1 MDQVGS
7 RPTMGDQT
15 SVHDP
20 EATIA
25 SAGQPVESPV
35 RPSTGRY
42 VPLTQVGLG
51 AFGSVYAAFDPR
63 LDRKVAVKVL
73 RPERQ
78 NDHNRAR
85 LLREAKALAAVSH
98 PNVVGIYDVSESDD
112 QRGVHIA
119 MELVEGRSFRDWV
132 RAGRSKAEILA
143 ALTAIGRGLAAA
155 HAAGLAHRDIKP
167 DNVMVTFDGVP
178 KIVDFGLARA
188 GTSDSVATPHGVVSV
203 SVDEEITNAGTVV
216 GTPAYMAPE
225 QHAGECGGPLSDQF
239 SFCVLAYEALVGH
252 RPFAGDSP
260 SELQINIRAGRLRT
274 PPRSAMSAR
283 LWRVLQRG
291 LSADP
296 YDRFASMPYLL
307 DALQPRTS
315 PRTRTALRALAI
327 AVAFAGGW
335 AVQFGPRGTDEHTEA
350 VRVGAACSTMHGVSS
365 RASEDAAETTSFP

>member
-1 MDQVGS
+1 MA
-7 RPTMGDQT
+7 DQT
-15 SVHDP
+15 NEHDP

-25 SAGQPVESPV
+25 SAGEPVESATV
-35 RPSTGRY
+35 RLSTGRY
-42 VPLTQVGLG
+42 VPLTRVGLG
-51 AFGSVYAAFDPR
+51 AFGSVYAAIDPR

-78 NDHNRAR
+78 NAHNRAR

-119 MELVEGRSFRDWV
+119 MEFVEGRSFRDWV
-132 RAGRSKAEILA
+132 RAGRSRAEILA
-143 ALTAIGRGLAAA
+143 ALSAIGRGLAAS

-188 GTSDSVATPHGVVSV
+188 GASDSVATPEGAPTST
-203 SVDEEITNAGTVV
+203 SIEKEITNAGTVM

-225 QHAGECGGPLSDQF
+225 QHAGERGGPMSDQF
-239 SFCVLAYEALVGH
+239 SFCVLAYEALVGY

-260 SELQINIRAGRLRT
+260 SELQINIRAGRVRT
-274 PPRSAMSAR
+274 PPRSAIPTR

-291 LSADP
+291 LAADP
-296 YDRFASMPYLL
+296 YDRFGSMLCLL
-307 DALQPRTS
+307 DALERRTS
-315 PRTRTALRALAI
+315 PRTKMALRALAI
-327 AVAFAGGW
+327 VTAFAGGL
-335 AVQFGPRGTDEHTEA
+335 AVQFGPRGGGDEGTET
-350 VRVGAACSTMHGVSS
+350 VHVGAACSAMH
-365 RASEDAAETTSFP
+365 DAWPDAGSTDG